1 MNEAFTVPQT
11 AGPEATIFYLPQAL
25 RAKDAPLEGEGEL
38 DLDMRLLEEAG
49 RDICIRARTYPVG
62 ERDGAL
68 LFACQNVNDE
78 LLREALHLRTGREIQ
93 FLRAD
98 GPTLEYQVKRISGKS
113 GALEEG
119 GILSD
124 LIRSEVAIQDGSSL
138 EEIKKKSQSEP
149 VIKLVNNLVNLAI
162 AEVATDIHIEPGEN
176 LVKVRYRKDG
186 MLRDS
191 MELPKWVQASLTSR
205 IKILAELD
213 IAEKRLPQDGRIK
226 WMHEGEPIDMR
237 VSTLPT
243 RVGEKVVI
251 RILKQVE
258 SVGTLESLG
267 MAEEVYSQIRQ
278 MIHRPQGMLFVTG
291 PTGSGKSST
300 LYAALREILE
310 KDINVSTI
318 EDPIEYRL
326 DGANQVQINDKAGLS
341 FASALRSLLRQDPD
355 VIMVGEIRDEET
367 AGIAVQAAQ
376 TGHLVFSTLHTNDAA
391 SAVTRLLDLKI
402 KPFLISSA
410 VLGVLSQR
418 LVRRLCRSC
427 FAMRPPT
434 DEERVFLPMLPD
446 LCPTPVGCPA
456 CNGTGYRGRTGIFEL
471 LVFDTGVREGI
482 LTGKSEA
489 HLKRISGYRQLVM
502 DGIDK
507 LKHNVTSASEL
518 IRVAVM
524 EAQT

>member
-1 MNEAFTVPQT
+1 LDTREAID
-11 AGPEATIFYLPQAL
+11 GL
-25 RAKDAPLEGEGEL
+25 RL
-38 DLDMRLLEEAG
+38 DPALLEEVG
-49 RDICIRARTYPVG
+49 RDICIRCRTYPVSLLG
-62 ERDGAL
+62 EVL
-68 LFACQNVNDE
+68 LCAAQNANDE
-78 LLREALHLRTGREIQ
+78 LLREALQLRTGREVEFVKAEAQ
-93 FLRAD
+93 VM
-98 GPTLEYQVKRISGKS
+98 EYQLKRIAGKS
-113 GALEEG
+113 GGSDGG

-124 LIRSEVAIQDGSSL
+124 LIKSEVDINEGSSL
-138 EEIKKKSQSEP
+138 EEIRKKSQSEP
-149 VIKLVNNLVNLAI
+149 VIKLVNNLVNQAI
-162 AEVATDIHIEPGEN
+162 HEVATDIHIEPGEN

-186 MLRDS
+186 MLKDS
-191 MELPKWVQASLTSR
+191 LELPKWVQNTLTSR

-226 WMHEGEPIDMR
+226 WQYEGEAIDMR

-251 RILKQVE
+251 RILKHIE
-258 SVGTLESLG
+258 SVGSLETLG
-267 MAEEVYSQIRQ
+267 MAPEVFTIMRQ
-278 MIHRPQGMLFVTG
+278 LIHRPQGMIFVTG

-300 LYAALREILE
+300 LYASLREILE

-326 DGANQVQINDKAGLS
+326 DGANQVQINEKAGLT

-367 AGIAVQAAQ
+367 AAIAVQAAQ

-402 KPFLISSA
+402 KPFLIGSA

-418 LVRRLCRSC
+418 LVRKLCRQC
-427 FAMRPPT
+427 CTMAPPT
-434 DEERVFLPMLPD
+434 AEEKIFLPKLPD
-446 LCPTPVGCPA
+446 ACPVPVGCPA

-471 LVFDTGVREGI
+471 LQFDAGVREAI
-482 LTGKSEA
+482 LSGKSES
-489 HLKRISGYRQLVM
+489 HLKQISGYKSLVT
-502 DGIDK
+502 DGLDK
-507 LKHNVTSASEL
+507 LNQKSTSAAEL

>member
-1 MNEAFTVPQT
+1 METREAVD
-11 AGPEATIFYLPQAL
+11 GL
-25 RAKDAPLEGEGEL
+25 RL
-38 DLDMRLLEEAG
+38 DPVLLEEVG
-49 RDICIRARTYPVG
+49 RDICIRCRTYPVSLVG
-62 ERDGAL
+62 EVL
-68 LFACQNVNDE
+68 LCAAQNANDE
-78 LLREALHLRTGREIQ
+78 LLREALQLRTGREVE
-93 FLRAD
+93 FVKAD
-98 GPTLEYQVKRISGKS
+98 SPVLEYQLKRISGKS
-113 GALEEG
+113 GATDDG

-124 LIRSEVAIQDGSSL
+124 LIKSEVDINEGSSL
-138 EEIKKKSQSEP
+138 EEIRKKSQSEP
-149 VIKLVNNLVNLAI
+149 VIKLVNNLVNQAI
-162 AEVATDIHIEPGEN
+162 HEVATDIHIEPGET

-186 MLRDS
+186 MLKDS
-191 MELPKWVQASLTSR
+191 LELPKWVQNTLTSR

-226 WMHEGEPIDMR
+226 WLYEGEAIDMR

-251 RILKQVE
+251 RILKHVE
-258 SVGTLESLG
+258 SVGSLETLG
-267 MAEEVYSQIRQ
+267 MAPEMFTVMRQ
-278 MIHRPQGMLFVTG
+278 LIHRPQGMLFVTG

-300 LYAALREILE
+300 LYASLREILE

-326 DGANQVQINDKAGLS
+326 DGANQVQINEKAGLT

-367 AGIAVQAAQ
+367 AAIAVQAAQ

-418 LVRRLCRSC
+418 LVRKLCSQC
-427 FAMRPPT
+427 CTMAPPT
-434 DEERVFLPMLPD
+434 AEEKLFLPKLPEA
-446 LCPTPVGCPA
+446 CPVPVGCPA

-471 LVFDTGVREGI
+471 LQFDAGVREGI
-482 LTGKSEA
+482 ISGKSEA
-489 HLKRISGYRQLVM
+489 HLKRISGYKSLVT
-502 DGIDK
+502 DGLDK
-507 LKHNVTSASEL
+507 LNQKTTSAAEL

>member
-1 MNEAFTVPQT
+1 MDLQLNP
-11 AGPEATIFYLPQAL
+11 AL
-25 RAKDAPLEGEGEL
+25 L
-38 DLDMRLLEEAG
+38 DEVG
-49 RDICIRARTYPVG
+49 RDICIRCRTYPVAD
-62 ERDGAL
+62 RDGVL
-68 LFACQNVNDE
+68 VFAAQNAADE
-78 LLREALHLRTGREIQ
+78 LLREALQLRTGREVE
-93 FLRAD
+93 FRRAD
-98 GPTLEYQVKRISGKS
+98 GPTLEYQIKRISGK

-124 LIRSEVAIQDGSSL
+124 LIKSEVDINDGSSL

-149 VIKLVNNLVNLAI
+149 VIKLVNNLVNQAI
-162 AEVATDIHIEPGEN
+162 SEIATDIHIEPGEN

-186 MLRDS
+186 MLKDS

-205 IKILAELD
+205 VKILAELD

-226 WMHEGEPIDMR
+226 WLYEGENIDMR

-251 RILKQVE
+251 RILKHME
-258 SVGTLESLG
+258 HVGNLETLG
-267 MAEEVYSQIRQ
+267 MSDEVFQQMKQI
-278 MIHRPQGMLFVTG
+278 IHRPQGMLFVTG

-300 LYAALREILE
+300 LYGALQEILQ

-326 DGANQVQINDKAGLS
+326 EGANQVQINDKAGLT

-367 AGIAVQAAQ
+367 AAIAVQAAQ

-402 KPFLISSA
+402 KPFLVGSA

-418 LVRRLCRSC
+418 LVRKLCRAC
-427 FAMRPPT
+427 FTMAPPT
-434 DEERVFLPMLPD
+434 REEKVFLPMLPAQ
-446 LCPTPVGCPA
+446 CPTPVGCPA

-471 LVFDTGVREGI
+471 LPFDTAVREAVLKGE
-482 LTGKSEA
+482 SESHVKKIA
-489 HLKRISGYRQLVM
+489 NYKQLVM
-502 DGIDK
+502 DGMDK
-507 LKHNVTSASEL
+507 LKQNITSAGEL

>member
-1 MNEAFTVPQT
+1 V
-11 AGPEATIFYLPQAL
+11 
-25 RAKDAPLEGEGEL
+25 DEL
-38 DLDMRLLEEAG
+38 DLNPALLDEVG
-49 RDICIRARTYPVG
+49 RDICIRCRTYPVSMEEG
-62 ERDGAL
+62 VL
-68 LFACQNVNDE
+68 VFAAQNPHDE
-78 LLREALHLRTGREIQ
+78 LLREALQLRAGREIE
-93 FLRAD
+93 FRKAD
-98 GPTLEYQVKRISGKS
+98 GPTLEYQLKRISGKS
-113 GALEEG
+113 GALEG

-124 LIRSEVAIQDGSSL
+124 LIKSEVDLNDGSSL

-149 VIKLVNNLVNLAI
+149 VIKLVNNLVNQAI
-162 AEVATDIHIEPGEN
+162 LEIATDIHIEPGEN

-186 MLRDS
+186 MLKDS

-226 WMHEGEPIDMR
+226 WMHEGEAIDMR

-251 RILKQVE
+251 RILKHME
-258 SVGTLESLG
+258 SVGTLETLG
-267 MAEEVYSQIRQ
+267 MSPEVFTVMRQ
-278 MIHRPQGMLFVTG
+278 LIHRPQGMLFVTG

-326 DGANQVQINDKAGLS
+326 EGANQVQINDKAGLN

-355 VIMVGEIRDEET
+355 VMMVGEIRDEET
-367 AGIAVQAAQ
+367 AAIAVQAAQ

-391 SAVTRLLDLKI
+391 SAVTRLQDLKI

-418 LVRRLCRSC
+418 LVRKLCKAC
-427 FAMRPPT
+427 FTLQPPT
-434 DEERVFLPMLPD
+434 ADEKIFLPMLPD
-446 LCPTPVGCPA
+446 LCPTAVGCPA

-471 LVFDTGVREGI
+471 LQFDSQIREAI
-482 LTGKSEA
+482 LSGKSEA
-489 HLKRISGYRQLVM
+489 HMKKSSNYKQLVM
-502 DGIDK
+502 DGMDK
-507 LKHNVTSASEL
+507 LKQNITSAGEL

>member
-1 MNEAFTVPQT
+1 MTLNPA
-11 AGPEATIFYLPQAL
+11 
-25 RAKDAPLEGEGEL
+25 
-38 DLDMRLLEEAG
+38 LLEEVG
-49 RDICIRARTYPVG
+49 RDICIRCRTYPVNM
-62 ERDGAL
+62 DGDVL
-68 LFACQNVNDE
+68 VFASLNVNDE
-78 LLREALHLRTGREIQ
+78 LLREALQLRSGREVEFIK
-93 FLRAD
+93 AD
-98 GPTLEYQVKRISGKS
+98 GPTLEYQLKRISGKA
-113 GALEEG
+113 GGLEEG

-124 LIRSEVAIQDGSSL
+124 LIKSEVDINDGSSL

-149 VIKLVNNLVNLAI
+149 VIKLVNNLVNQAI
-162 AEVATDIHIEPGEN
+162 MEVATDIHIEPGEN

-186 MLRDS
+186 MLKDS

-226 WMHEGEPIDMR
+226 WMYEGEAIDMR

-251 RILKQVE
+251 RILKHME
-258 SVGTLESLG
+258 TVGNMETLG
-267 MAEEVYSQIRQ
+267 MSPEIHVIMKQL
-278 MIHRPQGMLFVTG
+278 IHRPQGMLFVTG

-300 LYAALREILE
+300 LYASLREILE

-326 DGANQVQINDKAGLS
+326 EGANQVQINDKAGLT

-367 AGIAVQAAQ
+367 AAIAVQAAQ

-410 VLGVLSQR
+410 VLGVMSQR
-418 LVRRLCRSC
+418 LVRILCQAC
-427 FAMRPPT
+427 YAMKAPT
-434 DEERVFLPMLPD
+434 AEEKMFLPMLPD
-446 LCPTPVGCPA
+446 LCPTAVGCPA

-471 LVFDTGVREGI
+471 LQFDAQIREAVI
-482 LTGKSEA
+482 NGKSESQV
-489 HLKRISGYRQLVM
+489 KKSSNYKPLVL
-502 DGIDK
+502 DGMDK
-507 LKHNVTSASEL
+507 LKQNITSAGEL

>member
-1 MNEAFTVPQT
+1 MN
-11 AGPEATIFYLPQAL
+11 G
-25 RAKDAPLEGEGEL
+25 L
-38 DLDMRLLEEAG
+38 DLNPVLLNEVG
-49 RDICIRARTYPVG
+49 RDICIRCRTYPVSMN
-62 ERDGAL
+62 L
-68 LFACQNVNDE
+68 NIMVFAAQNVTDE
-78 LLREALHLRTGREIQ
+78 LLREALELRTGRTVE
-93 FLRAD
+93 FLKAD
-98 GPTLEYQVKRISGKS
+98 GPTLEYQIKRISGKA

-124 LIRSEVAIQDGSSL
+124 LIKSEIAIQEDSSL

-149 VIKLVNNLVNLAI
+149 VIKLVNNLVNQAI

-176 LVKVRYRKDG
+176 LVKIRYRKDG
-186 MLRDS
+186 MLKDS

-226 WMHEGEPIDMR
+226 WLHDGEFIDMR

-251 RILKQVE
+251 RILKHMDHVVSME
-258 SVGTLESLG
+258 TLG
-267 MAEEVYSQIRQ
+267 MSPEVLGYMNQL
-278 MIHRPQGMLFVTG
+278 IHRPQGMLFVTG

-300 LYAALREILE
+300 LYASIREILE

-326 DGANQVQINDKAGLS
+326 EGANQVQINDKAGLN
-341 FASALRSLLRQDPD
+341 FANALRSLLRQDPD

-367 AGIAVQAAQ
+367 AAIAVQAAQ

-391 SAVTRLLDLKI
+391 SALTRLQDLKI

-418 LVRRLCRSC
+418 LVRKLCQHCLTMS
-427 FAMRPPT
+427 PPT
-434 DEERVFLPMLPD
+434 TEEKMFLPMLPD
-446 LCPTPVGCPA
+446 LCPTATGCPA

-471 LVFDTGVREGI
+471 LLFDSAIREAI
-482 LTGKSEA
+482 INGKSEA
-489 HLKRISGYRQLVM
+489 VIKKLSSYKQLVM
-502 DGIDK
+502 DGMDK
-507 LKHNVTSASEL
+507 LKQNITSASEL

-524 EAQT
+524 EAQS

>member
-1 MNEAFTVPQT
+1 
-11 AGPEATIFYLPQAL
+11 
-25 RAKDAPLEGEGEL
+25 
-38 DLDMRLLEEAG
+38 
-49 RDICIRARTYPVG
+49 
-62 ERDGAL
+62 
-68 LFACQNVNDE
+68 
-78 LLREALHLRTGREIQ
+78 
-93 FLRAD
+93 
-98 GPTLEYQVKRISGKS
+98 
-113 GALEEG
+113 
-119 GILSD
+119 
-124 LIRSEVAIQDGSSL
+124 
-138 EEIKKKSQSEP
+138 
-149 VIKLVNNLVNLAI
+149 
-162 AEVATDIHIEPGEN
+162 
-176 LVKVRYRKDG
+176 VRYRKDG
-186 MLRDS
+186 MLKDS

-205 IKILAELD
+205 VKILAELD

-226 WMHEGEPIDMR
+226 WLYEGENIDMR

-251 RILKQVE
+251 RILKHMEHVDN
-258 SVGTLESLG
+258 LETLG
-267 MAEEVYSQIRQ
+267 MSSEVYGLIKQI
-278 MIHRPQGMLFVTG
+278 IHRPQGMLFVTG

-300 LYAALREILE
+300 LYAALQEILR

-326 DGANQVQINDKAGLS
+326 EGANQVQINEKAGLT

-367 AGIAVQAAQ
+367 ASIAVQAAQ

-402 KPFLISSA
+402 KPFLIGSA

-418 LVRRLCRSC
+418 LVRKLCRTC
-427 FAMRPPT
+427 YTMAPPT
-434 DEERVFLPMLPD
+434 HEEKVFLHMLPE

-471 LVFDTGVREGI
+471 LPFDADVREAI
-482 LTGKSEA
+482 LSGKSES
-489 HLKRISGYRQLVM
+489 HLKKISNYKQLVM
-502 DGIDK
+502 DGMDK
-507 LKHNVTSASEL
+507 LRQNITSAGEL

>member
-1 MNEAFTVPQT
+1 MEA
-11 AGPEATIFYLPQAL
+11 
-25 RAKDAPLEGEGEL
+25 APDM
-38 DLDMRLLEEAG
+38 DLDVRLLEEAG

-62 ERDGAL
+62 EKDGVL
-68 LFACQNVNDE
+68 WFACQNVHDE
-78 LLREALHLRTGREIQ
+78 LLRESLQLRTGKPVE
-93 FLRAD
+93 FVRAD
-98 GPTLEYQVKRISGKS
+98 GPTLEYQVKRISGRG

-149 VIKLVNNLVNLAI
+149 VIKLVNNLVNQAI
-162 AEVATDIHIEPGEN
+162 AEIATDIHIEPGEN

-205 IKILAELD
+205 VKILADLD

-226 WMHEGEPIDMR
+226 WLHEGEFIDMR

-267 MAEEVYSQIRQ
+267 MSEEAFTHIRQ

-326 DGANQVQINDKAGLS
+326 EGANQVQINEKAGLT

-367 AGIAVQAAQ
+367 AAIAVQAAQ

-402 KPFLISSA
+402 KPFLIGSA

-418 LVRRLCRSC
+418 LVRKLCRSC
-427 FAMRPPT
+427 LVMAPPT
-434 DEERVFLPMLPD
+434 AEERVFLPMLPES
-446 LCPTPVGCPA
+446 CPTPVGCPA

-471 LVFDTGVREGI
+471 LVFDTQVREAI
-482 LTGKSEA
+482 LAGKGEA
-489 HLKRISGYRQLVM
+489 HIKRVSPYRQLVM
-502 DGIDK
+502 DGMEK
-507 LKHNVTSASEL
+507 LRQNITSASEL

>member
-1 MNEAFTVPQT
+1 M
-11 AGPEATIFYLPQAL
+11 
-25 RAKDAPLEGEGEL
+25 DEL
-38 DLDMRLLEEAG
+38 DLLPALLEEVG
-49 RDICIRARTYPVG
+49 SDICIRSRTYPIASK
-62 ERDGAL
+62 DGVIV
-68 LFACQNVNDE
+68 FAAQNPNDE
-78 LLREALHLRTGREIQ
+78 LLREVLQLRTGRTVE
-93 FLRAD
+93 FRKVDA
-98 GPTLEYQVKRISGKS
+98 PTLEYQLKRISGKS
-113 GALEEG
+113 GLLEAG

-124 LIRSEVAIQDGSSL
+124 LIRSEVAIQEGSTL

-149 VIKLVNNLVNLAI
+149 VIKLVNNLVNQAI
-162 AEVATDIHIEPGEN
+162 SELATDIHIEPGEN

-186 MLRDS
+186 MLKDS

-226 WMHEGEPIDMR
+226 WMFEGEAIDMR

-251 RILKQVE
+251 RILKHMDH
-258 SVGTLESLG
+258 VGSLESLG
-267 MAEEVYSQIRQ
+267 MSAEVLASMKQL
-278 MIHRPQGMLFVTG
+278 IHRPQGMLFVTG

-326 DGANQVQINDKAGLS
+326 DGANQVQINDRAGLS
-341 FASALRSLLRQDPD
+341 FAGALRSLLRQDPD

-367 AGIAVQAAQ
+367 AAIAVQAAQ

-402 KPFLISSA
+402 KPFLIGSA

-418 LVRRLCRSC
+418 LVRKLCPAC
-427 FAMRPPT
+427 LTMAPPT
-434 DEERVFLPMLPD
+434 AEEKLFLPMLPE

-456 CNGTGYRGRTGIFEL
+456 CNGTGYRGRTGVFEFL
-471 LVFDTGVREGI
+471 PFDTSIREAV
-482 LTGKSEA
+482 LSGKSETEV
-489 HLKRISGYRQLVM
+489 KRISGYKQLVF

-507 LKHNVTSASEL
+507 LNQKITSAGEL

>member
-1 MNEAFTVPQT
+1 MS
-11 AGPEATIFYLPQAL
+11 AL
-25 RAKDAPLEGEGEL
+25 DEL
-38 DLDMRLLEEAG
+38 ALNPALLDEVG
-49 RDICIRARTYPVG
+49 RDICIRCRTYPVASAG
-62 ERDGAL
+62 NV
-68 LFACQNVNDE
+68 LFFAAQNVNDE
-78 LLREALHLRTGREIQ
+78 LLREALQLRSGKDVEFRK
-93 FLRAD
+93 AD
-98 GPTLEYQVKRISGKS
+98 GPTLEYQIKRISGKA

-124 LIRSEVAIQDGSSL
+124 LIKSEVSIQEGSSL

-149 VIKLVNNLVNLAI
+149 VIKLVNNLVNQAI
-162 AEVATDIHIEPGEN
+162 LEIATDIHIEPGEN

-186 MLRDS
+186 MLKDS

-226 WMHEGEPIDMR
+226 WQHEGEAIDMR

-251 RILKQVE
+251 RILKHME
-258 SVGTLESLG
+258 TVGNMESLG
-267 MAEEVYSQIRQ
+267 MSAEVYSVIKQL
-278 MIHRPQGMLFVTG
+278 IHRPQGMLFVTG

-300 LYAALREILE
+300 LYASLKEILE

-326 DGANQVQINDKAGLS
+326 EGANQVQINDKAGLT
-341 FASALRSLLRQDPD
+341 FAGALRSLLRQDPD

-367 AGIAVQAAQ
+367 AAIAVQAAQ

-391 SAVTRLLDLKI
+391 SVVTRLLDLKI

-410 VLGVLSQR
+410 VLGVMSQR
-418 LVRRLCRSC
+418 LVRKLCQAC
-427 FAMRPPT
+427 FTMQPPT
-434 DEERVFLPMLPD
+434 KEEKMFLPMLPA
-446 LCPTPVGCPA
+446 LCPTAVGCPA

-471 LVFDTGVREGI
+471 LQFDTHIREAI
-482 LTGKSEA
+482 LSGKSEA
-489 HLKRISGYRQLVM
+489 HIKKTSNYKQLVM
-502 DGIDK
+502 DGMDK
-507 LKHNVTSASEL
+507 LKQNITSAGEL

>member
-1 MNEAFTVPQT
+1 MGQ
-11 AGPEATIFYLPQAL
+11 
-25 RAKDAPLEGEGEL
+25 L
-38 DLDMRLLEEAG
+38 DLEPSLLDAVG
-49 RDICIRARTYPVG
+49 RDICIRCRTYPIAEAAG
-62 ERDGAL
+62 GL
-68 LFACQNVNDE
+68 IFAAQNVNDE
-78 LLREALHLRTGREIQ
+78 LLREALQLRTGKPVDFRK
-93 FLRAD
+93 AD
-98 GPTLEYQVKRISGKS
+98 APTLEYQIKRISGS
-113 GALEEG
+113 AGALEEG

-124 LIRSEVAIQDGSSL
+124 LIKSEVAIQEGSSL

-149 VIKLVNNLVNLAI
+149 VIKLVNNLVNQAI
-162 AEVATDIHIEPGEN
+162 AEAATDIHIEPGES

-186 MLRDS
+186 MLKDS

-205 IKILAELD
+205 VKILAELD

-226 WMHEGEPIDMR
+226 WQHEGEFIDMR

-251 RILKQVE
+251 RILKHMDH
-258 SVGTLESLG
+258 VGSLESLG
-267 MAEEVYSQIRQ
+267 MSPEVMAAIKQI
-278 MIHRPQGMLFVTG
+278 IHRPQGMLFVTG

-300 LYAALREILE
+300 LYASLREILQ

-326 DGANQVQINDKAGLS
+326 EGANQVQIHEKAGLT
-341 FASALRSLLRQDPD
+341 FAEALRSLLRQDPD

-367 AGIAVQAAQ
+367 AAIAVQAAQ

-402 KPFLISSA
+402 KPFLIGSA

-418 LVRRLCRSC
+418 LVRKLCEAC
-427 FAMRPPT
+427 FIMAPPSP
-434 DEERVFLPMLPD
+434 EEKVFLPNLPGK
-446 LCPTPVGCPA
+446 CPTPVGCPA

-471 LVFDTGVREGI
+471 LLFDTAVREAV
-482 LTGKSEA
+482 LSGKSET
-489 HLKRISGYRQLVM
+489 HIKQISKYRQLVM
-502 DGIDK
+502 DGLEK
-507 LKHNVTSASEL
+507 LQHNMTSAGEL

>member
-1 MNEAFTVPQT
+1 M
-11 AGPEATIFYLPQAL
+11 
-25 RAKDAPLEGEGEL
+25 DEL
-38 DLDMRLLEEAG
+38 DLNPALLDEVG
-49 RDICIRARTYPVG
+49 RDICIRCRTYPVAMEEG
-62 ERDGAL
+62 IL
-68 LFACQNVNDE
+68 VFAAQNPNDE
-78 LLREALHLRTGREIQ
+78 LLREALQLRAGREVG
-93 FLRAD
+93 LRKAD
-98 GPTLEYQVKRISGKS
+98 GPTLEYQLKRIIGKS
-113 GALEEG
+113 GPSGEG

-124 LIRSEVAIQDGSSL
+124 LIKSEVDINEGSSL

-149 VIKLVNNLVNLAI
+149 VIKLVNNLVNQAI
-162 AEVATDIHIEPGEN
+162 LEIATDIHIEPGEN

-186 MLRDS
+186 MLKDS

-226 WMHEGEPIDMR
+226 WMHEGEAIDMR

-251 RILKQVE
+251 RILKHVE
-258 SVGTLESLG
+258 SVGTLETLG
-267 MAEEVYSQIRQ
+267 MSPEVFTVMRQ
-278 MIHRPQGMLFVTG
+278 LIHRPQGMLFVTG

-300 LYAALREILE
+300 LYAALKEILE

-326 DGANQVQINDKAGLS
+326 EGANQVQINEKAGLN

-355 VIMVGEIRDEET
+355 VMMVGEIRDEET
-367 AGIAVQAAQ
+367 AAIAVQAAQ

-391 SAVTRLLDLKI
+391 SAVTRLQDLKI

-418 LVRRLCRSC
+418 LVRKLCKAC
-427 FAMRPPT
+427 FTLKPPT
-434 DEERVFLPMLPD
+434 ADEKIFLPMLPD
-446 LCPTPVGCPA
+446 MCPTPVGCPA

-471 LVFDTGVREGI
+471 LQFDSQIREAI
-482 LTGKSEA
+482 LGGKSEA
-489 HLKRISGYRQLVM
+489 HIKKSSNYKQLVM
-502 DGIDK
+502 DGMDK
-507 LKHNVTSASEL
+507 LKENITSAGEL

>member
-1 MNEAFTVPQT
+1 LN
-11 AGPEATIFYLPQAL
+11 G
-25 RAKDAPLEGEGEL
+25 L
-38 DLDMRLLEEAG
+38 DLHPGLLEEVG
-49 RDICIRARTYPVG
+49 RDICIRCRTYPIG
-62 ERDGAL
+62 EEDGVL
-68 LFACQNVNDE
+68 VFAAQNTGDE
-78 LLREALHLRTGREIQ
+78 LLREALQLRTGRDVD
-93 FLRAD
+93 FRKAD
-98 GPTLEYQVKRISGKS
+98 GPTLEYQLKRISGKA

-124 LIRSEVAIQDGSSL
+124 LIKSEVAIQEGSSL

-149 VIKLVNNLVNLAI
+149 VIKLVNNLVNQAI
-162 AEVATDIHIEPGEN
+162 LEVATDIHIEPGEN

-186 MLRDS
+186 MLKDS

-226 WMHEGEPIDMR
+226 WLHEGEFVDMR

-251 RILKQVE
+251 RILKHME
-258 SVGTLESLG
+258 NVGSLESLG
-267 MAEEVYSQIRQ
+267 MSPEVYAAMRQ
-278 MIHRPQGMLFVTG
+278 LIHRPQGMLFVTG

-326 DGANQVQINDKAGLS
+326 EGANQVQINEKAGLT
-341 FASALRSLLRQDPD
+341 FAGALRSLLRQDPD
-355 VIMVGEIRDEET
+355 VMMVGEIRDDET
-367 AGIAVQAAQ
+367 AAIAVQAAQ

-391 SAVTRLLDLKI
+391 SAVTRLLDLKV

-418 LVRRLCRSC
+418 LVRRLCPAC
-427 FAMRPPT
+427 LTMAPPSP
-434 DEERVFLPMLPD
+434 EEKVFLPMLPD
-446 LCPTPVGCPA
+446 LCPTAVGCPA
-456 CNGTGYRGRTGIFEL
+456 CNGAGYRGRTGIFEL
-471 LVFDTGVREGI
+471 LLFDNQIREAI
-482 LTGKSEA
+482 LGGKSETHIKKA
-489 HLKRISGYRQLVM
+489 SNYKQLVM
-502 DGIDK
+502 DGMDK
-507 LKHNVTSASEL
+507 LHSNVTSASEL

>member
-1 MNEAFTVPQT
+1 MDPA
-11 AGPEATIFYLPQAL
+11 
-25 RAKDAPLEGEGEL
+25 
-38 DLDMRLLEEAG
+38 LLEEVG
-49 RDICIRARTYPVG
+49 RDICIRCRTYPVSLAG
-62 ERDGAL
+62 NVL
-68 LFACQNVNDE
+68 LCAAQNANDE
-78 LLREALHLRTGREIQ
+78 LLREALQLRTGREVE
-93 FLRAD
+93 FVKAD
-98 GPTLEYQVKRISGKS
+98 APTLEYQLKRISGKA
-113 GALEEG
+113 GGLEDG

-124 LIRSEVAIQDGSSL
+124 LVKSEVDINEGSSL
-138 EEIKKKSQSEP
+138 EEIRKKSQSEP
-149 VIKLVNNLVNLAI
+149 VIKLVNNLVNQAI
-162 AEVATDIHIEPGEN
+162 HEVATDIHIEPGEGS
-176 LVKVRYRKDG
+176 VKVRYRKDG
-186 MLRDS
+186 MLKES
-191 MELPKWVQASLTSR
+191 LELPKWVQNSLTSR
-205 IKILAELD
+205 VKILAELD

-226 WMHEGEPIDMR
+226 WQHEGEPVDMR

-251 RILKQVE
+251 RILKHME
-258 SVGTLESLG
+258 SVGSLETLG
-267 MAEEVYSQIRQ
+267 MSPDVLATMKQL
-278 MIHRPQGMLFVTG
+278 IHRPQGMLFVTG

-326 DGANQVQINDKAGLS
+326 DGANQVQINEKAGLT

-367 AGIAVQAAQ
+367 AAIAVQAAQ

-402 KPFLISSA
+402 KPFLIGSA

-418 LVRRLCRSC
+418 LVRKLCRQCS
-427 FAMRPPT
+427 AMGKPSA
-434 DEERVFLPMLPD
+434 EERLFLPMLPEE
-446 LCPTPVGCPA
+446 CPVPVGCPA

-471 LVFDTGVREGI
+471 LQFDAAVREAV
-482 LTGKSEA
+482 LSGKSES
-489 HLKRISGYRQLVM
+489 HIKKISNYRTLVM
-502 DGIDK
+502 DGMEK
-507 LKHNVTSASEL
+507 LKQNQTSAGEL

>member
-1 MNEAFTVPQT
+1 MELN
-11 AGPEATIFYLPQAL
+11 
-25 RAKDAPLEGEGEL
+25 L
-38 DLDMRLLEEAG
+38 DLLELVG
-49 RDICIRARTYPVG
+49 RDICIRCRTYPI
-62 ERDGAL
+62 AL
-68 LFACQNVNDE
+68 ESKTLILANQNIYDE
-78 LLREALHLRTGREIQ
+78 ILREAIQLRTGYQVEFRK
-93 FLRAD
+93 AD

-113 GALEEG
+113 GAADDG

-124 LIRSEVAIQDGSSL
+124 LIKSEVAILEGSSL

-149 VIKLVNNLVNLAI
+149 VIKLVNNLVNQAI

-176 LVKVRYRKDG
+176 GVKVRYRKDG
-186 MLRDS
+186 MLKDS

-226 WMHEGEPIDMR
+226 WLHEGEFIDMR

-251 RILKQVE
+251 RILKHMDH
-258 SVGTLESLG
+258 VGSMESLG
-267 MAEEVYSQIRQ
+267 MSPEVLLTMNQL
-278 MIHRPQGMLFVTG
+278 IHRPQGMLFVTG

-300 LYAALREILE
+300 LYASLREILE

-326 DGANQVQINDKAGLS
+326 DGANQVQINEKAGLN

-367 AGIAVQAAQ
+367 AAIAVQAAQ

-391 SAVTRLLDLKI
+391 SAVTRLLDLKV

-418 LVRRLCRSC
+418 LVRKLCKEC
-427 FAMRPPT
+427 FTLKPPT
-434 DEERVFLPMLPD
+434 AEEKLFLPMLPE
-446 LCPTPVGCPA
+446 LSPTSVGCPA

-471 LVFDTGVREGI
+471 LLFDAAIREAI
-482 LTGKSEA
+482 INGKSETQIKK
-489 HLKRISGYRQLVM
+489 LSNYTQLVS
-502 DGIDK
+502 DGLNK
-507 LKHNVTSASEL
+507 LKSNLTSAAEL

>member
-1 MNEAFTVPQT
+1 LLFSGGFARPVLSAEPPFT
-11 AGPEATIFYLPQAL
+11 G
-25 RAKDAPLEGEGEL
+25 DA
-38 DLDMRLLEEAG
+38 LEEFNLNPALLDEVG
-49 RDICIRARTYPVG
+49 RDICIRCRTYPVAEKG
-62 ERDGAL
+62 GVII
-68 LFACQNVNDE
+68 FAVQNASDE
-78 LLREALHLRTGREIQ
+78 LLREALQLRTGKTVEFR
-93 FLRAD
+93 RAD
-98 GPTLEYQVKRISGKS
+98 GPTVEYQIKRIGGKA

-124 LIRSEVAIQDGSSL
+124 LIKSEVDINDGSSL

-149 VIKLVNNLVNLAI
+149 VIKLVNNLVNQAI

-176 LVKVRYRKDG
+176 IVKVRYRKDG
-186 MLRDS
+186 MLKDS

-205 IKILAELD
+205 VKILAELD

-226 WMHEGEPIDMR
+226 WLYEGENIDMR

-251 RILKQVE
+251 RILKHME
-258 SVGTLESLG
+258 HVGNLETLG
-267 MAEEVYSQIRQ
+267 MSADVFAIIKQI
-278 MIHRPQGMLFVTG
+278 IHRPQGMLFVTG

-300 LYAALREILE
+300 LYAALQEILR

-326 DGANQVQINDKAGLS
+326 DGANQVQINEKAGLT

-355 VIMVGEIRDEET
+355 VIMIGEIRDEET
-367 AGIAVQAAQ
+367 AAIGVQAAQ

-391 SAVTRLLDLKI
+391 SAITRLLDLKI
-402 KPFLISSA
+402 KPFLIGSA

-418 LVRRLCRSC
+418 LVRKLCRTC
-427 FAMRPPT
+427 FTMAPPT
-434 DEERVFLPMLPD
+434 AEEKLFLPMLPD
-446 LCPTPVGCPA
+446 LCPTATGCPA

-471 LVFDTGVREGI
+471 LPFDTAVREAVLG
-482 LTGKSEA
+482 GKSETDV
-489 HLKRISGYRQLVM
+489 KKVSNYRHLVM
-502 DGIDK
+502 DGMEK
-507 LKHNVTSASEL
+507 LRQNITSAAEL